1 MPWTIPIGVTF
12 RRQSPL
18 ARKRRPMGGGMVY
31 RTRGGKKSNS
41 TGIKEKVK
49 ATMHAAHVGYPLE
62 GVEMGLTRCKVI
74 GLVDAL

>member
-1 MPWTIPIGVTF
+1 
-12 RRQSPL
+12 
-18 ARKRRPMGGGMVY
+18 MGGGMVY
-31 RTRGGKKSNS
+31 RTRGEKKSNS